1 MRILVTGAAGFLGS
15 NLVPILEGHEVTE
28 AERFGFHPDRSPGYV
43 PAGVLHSTP
52 DPLCDLPD
60 EIDAAIQLYALP
72 GVASCEAQ
80 PDVAHSM
87 NVSNLLHLLRFMDG
101 RRVVF
106 PSSAAVERLD
116 SFYGATKAAGEI
128 YCRHFPNVA
137 ILRITNVFGPHSW
150 HKSSVVASFCRAFVH
165 GQHPRI
171 KDGAVERDFVWVG
184 DVCERIVE
192 LVEIPKLI
200 PDAPYTVS
208 PFKRTTIR
216 DVATRL
222 SFISS
227 GSQLHGDYF
236 DARLMETYQ
245 WFVNEKARRDAA
257 ADAANLAGE
266 IVA

>member
-1 MRILVTGAAGFLGS
+1 
-15 NLVPILEGHEVTE
+15 
-28 AERFGFHPDRSPGYV
+28 
-43 PAGVLHSTP
+43 
-52 DPLCDLPD
+52 
-60 EIDAAIQLYALP
+60 
-72 GVASCEAQ
+72 
-80 PDVAHSM
+80 
-87 NVSNLLHLLRFMDG
+87 VSNLLDLLVYMDG

-150 HKSSVVASFCRAFVH
+150 HKSSVVASFCRAFVN

-171 KDGAVERDFVWVG
+171 KDGAVERDFVWAG

-192 LVEIPKLI
+192 LLEAPKLI
-200 PDAPYTVS
+200 PDALYTVS

-222 SFISS
+222 SFIST

-245 WFVNEKARRDAA
+245 WFVDEKARQDATVNS
-257 ADAANLAGE
+257 ANLAGE
-266 IVA
+266 MAS

>member
-1 MRILVTGAAGFLGS
+1 MRILITGADGFLGS
-15 NLVPILEGHEVTE
+15 NLVPMLEGHEVTA
-28 AERFGFHPDRSPGYV
+28 AERWTFRPDSSPGYV
-43 PAGVLHSTP
+43 PAGARPSVVQQ
-52 DPLCDLPD
+52 LP
-60 EIDAAIQLYALP
+60 EIDAAVQLYALP

-116 SFYGATKAAGEI
+116 SFYGATKAAAEI

-165 GQHPRI
+165 GQYPRI
-171 KDGAVERDFVWVG
+171 KDGSVERDFVWAG

-192 LVEIPKLI
+192 LLEAPKLI
-200 PDAPYTVS
+200 PDALYTVS

-222 SFISS
+222 SFIST

-236 DARLMETYQ
+236 DARLVETYQ
-245 WFVNEKARRDAA
+245 WFADEKARREAA
-257 ADAANLAGE
+257 VHAANLAGE

>member
-1 MRILVTGAAGFLGS
+1 MRILITGADGFLGS
-15 NLVPILEGHEVTE
+15 NLVPMLEGHEVTA
-28 AERFGFHPDRSPGYV
+28 AERFGFRANGSPAYMPPGWR
-43 PAGVLHSTP
+43 AGAGDAVK
-52 DPLCDLPD
+52 PLPPT
-60 EIDAAIQLYALP
+60 DAAIQLYALP
-72 GVASCEAQ
+72 GVASCEAE
-80 PDVAHSM
+80 PRKANSM
-87 NVSNLLHLLRFMDG
+87 NVTNLLDLLVHMDG

-150 HKSSVVASFCRAFVH
+150 HKSSVVASFCRAFVN

-171 KDGAVERDFVWVG
+171 KDGAVQRDFVWAG

-192 LVEIPKLI
+192 LLEAPKLI
-200 PDAPYTVS
+200 PDALYTVS

-222 SFISS
+222 SFIST

-245 WFVNEKARRDAA
+245 WFVDEKARQDAA
-257 ADAANLAGE
+257 VDAANLAGE
-266 IVA
+266 VVAS